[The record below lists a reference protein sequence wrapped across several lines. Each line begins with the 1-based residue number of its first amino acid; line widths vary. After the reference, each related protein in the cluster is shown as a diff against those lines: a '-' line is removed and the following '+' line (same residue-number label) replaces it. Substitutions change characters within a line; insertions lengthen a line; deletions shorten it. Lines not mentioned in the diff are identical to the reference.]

1 MTDSLM
7 FDDISDK
14 VTEVLG
20 DINSKGDL
28 QATKNLIDKDLEK
41 QNISWKEKLKKK
53 KKGMLKNSFTFG
65 KNKGNSFL
73 VKSKTFNTKSSTD
86 DKLDLSGKKLEK
98 MKFIFNEGISE
109 EVKEEN
115 EGEGSDKENKDQ
127 NNNKEEIADNFIDFN
142 NFNIVNDGDEEKDE
156 KKEIIIPRES
166 VVDKDV
172 TRKVDID
179 ENILSS
185 VNKKMDLLM
194 KLIGDIEKNK
204 VNEEEEDDES
214 IVNNEDNSNN
224 INDDDNKII
233 SENKKEKNIL
243 EEISTN
249 AIKVPLKFQST
260 YYQVES
266 IMNSYI
272 DDFNNFYYKNIF
284 EHFASNLKEIYETK
298 YKKYI
303 DISVEYHTQI
313 KENEHIL
320 ENNDNLS
327 EEKKLEIQQ
336 IIDSLKDEQQ
346 NQIAKIEDEFN
357 RLIVSKVNEFKIN
370 SFKNN
375 SGIQL
380 IEEQLKL
387 DIYSLINDSFY
398 S

>member
-1 MTDSLM
+1 
-7 FDDISDK
+7 
-14 VTEVLG
+14 
-20 DINSKGDL
+20 
-28 QATKNLIDKDLEK
+28 
-41 QNISWKEKLKKK
+41 
-53 KKGMLKNSFTFG
+53 MLKNSFTFG

-115 EGEGSDKENKDQ
+115 EGEGSDKENNDK

-214 IVNNEDNSNN
+214 SVNNEDNSNN